1 MAWLGNQPNQIITNF
16 YQTKNSQRPVE
27 MDSKE
32 ITIQLQEQLTG
43 MKALASSPSLLTS
56 AHVFS
61 VPLFYLSKPL
71 LSYR

>member
-1 MAWLGNQPNQIITNF
+1 
-16 YQTKNSQRPVE
+16 

-43 MKALASSPSLLTS
+43 VTALASSPSLLTS

-61 VPLFYLSKPL
+61 VALFYLSKPL

>member
-1 MAWLGNQPNQIITNF
+1 
-16 YQTKNSQRPVE
+16 

-43 MKALASSPSLLTS
+43 MTALASSPSLLTS

-61 VPLFYLSKPL
+61 VPLFYL
-71 LSYR
+71 